1 MLTLGSGRIY
11 VADWYEGASTVP
23 GSTYVAGTPTTTQ
36 SKLYEIGE
44 IAGDVEFTLEFQE
57 REFFGQSNFAI
68 QKAYFGGKCELNA
81 RRVELNLANLQNFWT
96 TDSLLARDTLTS
108 YDHDVTSAGL
118 PRPLYV
124 KFVHTRSDDP
134 TKTVTV
140 HLYKAFSPR
149 LTFPFTRED
158 ITTMDLSFM
167 GVTDRDVLGAD
178 DKILLVEASA

>member
-11 VADWYEGASTVP
+11 VADWYAGASTVP
-23 GSTYVAGTPTTTQ
+23 SATYVSGTPTSTQ
-36 SKLYEIGE
+36 SQLFEIGE

-57 REFFGQSNFAI
+57 REFYGQSNFAI

-81 RRVELNLANLQNFWT
+81 RRVELNLSNLQNFWT
-96 TDSLLARDTLTS
+96 TGNLAARDTLTS
-108 YDHDVTSAGL
+108 YDHDVTASGL

-167 GVTDRDVLGAD
+167 GVTDRDVAGAA
-178 DKILLVEASA
+178 DKILLVEAA

>member
-23 GSTYVAGTPTTTQ
+23 SATYVSGTPTSTQ
-36 SKLYEIGE
+36 SQLFEIGE

-81 RRVELNLANLQNFWT
+81 RRVELNLSNLQNFW
-96 TDSLLARDTLTS
+96 DHGANLIARDTLTS
-108 YDHDVTSAGL
+108 YDHDVTASGL

-134 TKTVTV
+134 SKTVTV

-158 ITTMDLSFM
+158 ITTMDISFM
-167 GVTDRDVLGAD
+167 GVTDRDVQGAA
-178 DKILLVEASA
+178 DKILLVEAS

>member
-1 MLTLGSGRIY
+1 MLTLGSGRIF
-11 VADWYEGASTVP
+11 VAEHFTGASTVP
-23 GSTYVAGTPTTTQ
+23 SATYVTGTPTSSQ
-36 SKLYEIGE
+36 SQLFEIGE

-57 REFFGQSNFAI
+57 REFYGQSNFAI

-81 RRVELNLANLQNFWT
+81 RRVELNLTNLANFLGQET
-96 TDSLLARDTLTS
+96 LAARDTLTS
-108 YDHDVTSAGL
+108 YDHDVTASGL

-158 ITTMDLSFM
+158 ITVMDLSFM
-167 GVTDRDVLGAD
+167 GVTDRDVLGAN
-178 DKILLVEASA
+178 DKILLVEAS

>member
-1 MLTLGSGRIY
+1 MLTLGSGRIF
-11 VADWYEGASTVP
+11 VAEHFAGASTVP
-23 GSTYVAGTPTTTQ
+23 GTTYVTGTPTSTQ
-36 SKLYEIGE
+36 SQLFEIGE
-44 IAGDVEFTLEFQE
+44 IAGDVEFTMEFQE

-81 RRVELNLANLQNFWT
+81 RRVELNLTNLANFLGAANLA
-96 TDSLLARDTLTS
+96 ARDTLTS
-108 YDHDVTSAGL
+108 YDHDVTASGL

-167 GVTDRDVLGAD
+167 GVTDRDVSGAN
-178 DKILLVEASA
+178 DKILLVEAS